1 MSLFEKKLKMKA
13 AIADILAYITTF
25 LLSTIHNVLDS
36 SIWYIFIPNIPDKY
50 INENLWRYKYNK
62 LFGSKEPFS
71 YYQKHPTHF
80 GVGCLIYFLL
90 IAIIIF
96 IAGILYLAL
105 T

>member
-1 MSLFEKKLKMKA
+1 MKKS
-13 AIADILAYITTF
+13 IADILAYITTF

-36 SIWYIFIPNIPDKY
+36 SIWYAFIPNIPDKY

-62 LFGSKEPFS
+62 LFGSKEPFT

-90 IAIIIF
+90 ITIIIF
-96 IAGILYLAL
+96 IAGSLYLAFA
-105 T
+105 

>member
-1 MSLFEKKLKMKA
+1 MRT

-25 LLSTIHNVLDS
+25 LLYIIHNTLNSFVV
-36 SIWYIFIPNIPDKY
+36 YIFIPNIPDKY

-90 IAIIIF
+90 ITIIIF